1 MTRAERLHLARV
13 ASLGCICCRML
24 GQGETPAQ
32 VHHIREG
39 QGMSQRAS
47 NWLTIPLCREHHT
60 GPQGIH
66 GDKTYLRILKTDEL
80 GLLAETLEALA

>member
-13 ASLGCICCRML
+13 AQLGCCVCRML
-24 GQGETPAQ
+24 GHGPTPAQ

-47 NWLTIPLCREHHT
+47 NWLTIPLCPEHHT
-60 GPQGIH
+60 GAQGIH
-66 GDKTYLRILKTDEL
+66 GDRTFMRILKVDEL
-80 GLLAETLEALA
+80 DLLADTLEALA